1 MKQTEF
7 EERVTAMTDDMYR
20 VAAGM
25 LFRYADRQDAVQE
38 CIWKAW
44 RQLDRLRDESAF
56 RPWLMRILVNECRNL
71 QRKGKREVA
80 AEYIEISS
88 TENAYDDCT
97 RDEMLHDAMQKL
109 PEKMRLTLILYYMDG
124 FTIQETARILR
135 IPEGTVKSRLRI
147 GRMRLKEMLGKEV

>member
-1 MKQTEF
+1 MNQTSF
-7 EERVTAMTDDMYR
+7 EERVTAMTEDMYR
-20 VAAGM
+20 VASGL

-44 RQLDRLRDESAF
+44 RQLDKLRDEAAF

-71 QRKGKREVA
+71 QRKAKREVT

-88 TENAYDDCT
+88 SENAFEHRD
-97 RDEMLHDAMQKL
+97 RDEMLHEALYQL

-124 FTIQETARILR
+124 FTIGETAKILR

-147 GRMRLKEMLGKEV
+147 GRMRLKEMLGEEV

>member
-1 MKQTEF
+1 MKQTDF

-71 QRKGKREVA
+71 QRKGKHEVA

-88 TENAYDDCT
+88 LENAYDDCT
-97 RDEMLHDAMQKL
+97 RDEILHDAMQKL

-124 FTIQETARILR
+124 FSIQETARILR

>member
-71 QRKGKREVA
+71 QRKSKREVA

-88 TENAYDDCT
+88 TENAYDDCA
-97 RDEMLHDAMQKL
+97 RDEILHDAMQKL

>member
-71 QRKGKREVA
+71 QRKSKREVA

-88 TENAYDDCT
+88 TE
-97 RDEMLHDAMQKL
+97 MLMMIVRGTKFCM
-109 PEKMRLTLILYYMDG
+109 MRC
-124 FTIQETARILR
+124 
-135 IPEGTVKSRLRI
+135 KSC
-147 GRMRLKEMLGKEV
+147 LKKCD